1 MEERMNLQRTSVNES
16 LDNYIDD
23 LAAAFENKPRGW
35 EEEDELEGY
44 EEEEEEIED
53 MVDGLWKLSF

>member
-1 MEERMNLQRTSVNES
+1 MSLQRTSVNES

-23 LAAAFENKPRGW
+23 LAAAFENKPRSW
-35 EEEDELEGY
+35 DEEDSLEDF

-53 MVDGLWKLSF
+53 MVDGLWRLSF

>member
-1 MEERMNLQRTSVNES
+1 MTLQRTSVNES

-23 LAAAFENKPRGW
+23 LAAAFENKPRSW
-35 EEEDELEGY
+35 DEEDSMEDF

-53 MVDGLWKLSF
+53 MVDGLWRLSF

>member
-1 MEERMNLQRTSVNES
+1 MTLQRTSVNES

-23 LAAAFENKPRGW
+23 LAAAFENKPRSW
-35 EEEDELEGY
+35 DEEDSLEDF

-53 MVDGLWKLSF
+53 MVDALWRLTF

>member
-1 MEERMNLQRTSVNES
+1 MSLQRTSVNES

-23 LAAAFENKPRGW
+23 LAAAFESKPRGW
-35 EEEDELEGY
+35 EEEDSLEDY

>member
-1 MEERMNLQRTSVNES
+1 MNLQRTSVNES

>member
-1 MEERMNLQRTSVNES
+1 MEERMSLQRTSVNES

-35 EEEDELEGY
+35 DEEDSLEATK
-44 EEEEEEIED
+44 EE
-53 MVDGLWKLSF
+53 KKKK

>member
-1 MEERMNLQRTSVNES
+1 MEERMSLQRTSGNES

-23 LAAAFENKPRGW
+23 LAAAFESKPRGW

>member
-1 MEERMNLQRTSVNES
+1 MTLQRTSVNES

-23 LAAAFENKPRGW
+23 LAAAFENKPRSW
-35 EEEDELEGY
+35 DEEDSLEDF

-53 MVDGLWKLSF
+53 MVDGLWRLSF

>member
-1 MEERMNLQRTSVNES
+1 MSLQRTSVNES

-35 EEEDELEGY
+35 DEEDSLEDY